1 MRRIIILIVVALL
14 AIFLLSR
21 VFCKGK
27 TTTLKGKVMASNPTN
42 AKKGKTTGAIKP
54 KTKEQTALEKQQAKK
69 AERARKRELRK
80 RQRAERLAKRL
91 YGYGYGYGRYG
102 TTRTGRRGAIGSRLG
117 ARTGRKS
124 SNVQLYKLSTIFTV
138 ENKNFVI
145 IDGQQYSIDDVVQ
158 GRKIIN
164 ILNDRI
170 IIDEFGRTRE
180 VKIGESVLPSLITPR
195 KTR

>member
-1 MRRIIILIVVALL
+1 MRRIIILIVVAIL
-14 AIFLLSR
+14 AIFLLSK

-27 TTTLKGKVMASNPTN
+27 AATLKGKVTTSSRTK
-42 AKKGKTTGAIKP
+42 AKKGKTTGEIKP
-54 KTKEQTALEKQQAKK
+54 KNKEQTALEKQQAKK

-91 YGYGYGYGRYG
+91 YGYGRYG
-102 TTRTGRRGAIGSRLG
+102 TTRTGRRGAVGSRSG

-124 SNVQLYKLSTIFTV
+124 SVQLYKLSAIFTI
-138 ENKNFVI
+138 EGKNFAL
-145 IDGQQYSIDDVVQ
+145 IDGQNLTIGDVVQ
-158 GRKIIN
+158 GGKIVD

-170 IIDEFGRTRE
+170 IIDEFGRTRT
-180 VKIGESVLPSLITPR
+180 VKIGESVLPSLITPG